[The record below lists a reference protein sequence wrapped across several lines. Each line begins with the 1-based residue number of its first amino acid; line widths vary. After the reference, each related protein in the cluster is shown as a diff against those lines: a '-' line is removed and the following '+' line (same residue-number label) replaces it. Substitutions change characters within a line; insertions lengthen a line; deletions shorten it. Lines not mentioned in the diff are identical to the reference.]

1 MSPSNKKPIA
11 FNMVLRATN
20 AVSQRMKL
28 IASLTSP
35 FARKVRV
42 VAAEKHIDYE
52 LVVDI
57 PWNPDTRVPQYNPLG
72 KVPVWVLE
80 DGKTLFDSRVI
91 VEYLD
96 SVSPVGHLL
105 PREPRPRILVKRW
118 EALADGVCEA
128 AALIFLERKRPPEQQ
143 SQDWIERQM
152 SKIYAALE
160 MMSQDLGEH
169 EWCTGEFF
177 NLSDIATGCALG
189 YLEFRFPEIDWR
201 QRYPNLAALHERLM
215 LRPSFRDTVPPPA

>member
-1 MSPSNKKPIA
+1 MAIRS
-11 FNMVLRATN
+11 TN
-20 AVSQRMKL
+20 AVNQRMKL

-35 FARKVRV
+35 FARKVRI
-42 VAAEKHIDYE
+42 VAAEKHIDYD
-52 LVVDI
+52 LVVDV
-57 PWNPDTRVPQYNPLG
+57 PWEATTRVPEYNPLG
-72 KVPVWVLE
+72 KVPVWVME

-118 EALADGVCEA
+118 EALADGICDA
-128 AALIFLERKRPPEQQ
+128 AATVFLERKRPPEQQ
-143 SQDWIERQM
+143 SQDWIQRQM
-152 SKIYAALE
+152 TKITAGLE
-160 MMSQDLGEH
+160 AMSEDLGDQ

-189 YLEFRFPEIDWR
+189 YLQFRFPELEWR
-201 QRYPNLAALHERLM
+201 RHHPNLSALHERLM
-215 LRPSFRDTVPPPA
+215 QRPAFRDSAPA